1 MRPRRETRRDEMNA
15 TPRVLYSNELGIS
28 LVRRGPDNYAVRWDA
43 LVKDGLTLDEAGRE
57 LVAAIK
63 CAEAY
68 HGRKVD

>member
-1 MRPRRETRRDEMNA
+1 MNA
-15 TPRVLYSNELGIS
+15 TLTTTPRVCYSNELGIS

-57 LVAAIK
+57 LVAAIR